1 EQSLA
6 ANPNDPISHMSRYW
20 IAFIDKD
27 QPRLEQEAAW
37 AEGRPQMPM
46 FLIIQATAAA
56 SEGRLKESG
65 RIYSTAAGRLQSSDH
80 GTAASMTLGQIVN
93 EEWCGKYDRIEDR
106 VTAVIPNAQG
116 NRDALS
122 MAAIALS
129 LAGRPERARALID
142 DLAKRYP
149 KDTLVNEV

>member
-1 EQSLA
+1 
-6 ANPNDPISHMSRYW
+6 
-20 IAFIDKD
+20 
-27 QPRLEQEAAW
+27 
-37 AEGRPQMPM
+37 MPM

-122 MAAIALS
+122 MAAIGLS
-129 LAGRPERARALID
+129 LARRPERARALID

-149 KDTLVNEV
+149 KDTLVNEVLLPVVNATAEIGRGNPARAIELLQVARPFEFGGYANYWPNY